1 MLTVGY
7 QPGILHSVASCASF
21 QLLWCHGRDRISREI
36 SLVWKYS
43 VSFMLSDYQLSMV
56 KKDRDQD
63 RCLTLSS
70 PGRTGL
76 VCTVCWF
83 PWCKCSSTMANFNH
97 QFVRASVSWLWLTYQ
112 RESQLVSFIFIIIII
127 FIFIFI
133 FWWSQLVLERHI
145 HRRIR
150 LDIPSSSQYWEGK
163 FLPNI

>member
-1 MLTVGY
+1 
-7 QPGILHSVASCASF
+7 
-21 QLLWCHGRDRISREI
+21 
-36 SLVWKYS
+36 
-43 VSFMLSDYQLSMV
+43 
-56 KKDRDQD
+56 
-63 RCLTLSS
+63 
-70 PGRTGL
+70 
-76 VCTVCWF
+76 
-83 PWCKCSSTMANFNH
+83 MANFNH

-150 LDIPSSSQYWEGK
+150 LDVPSSSQYWEGK